1 MPNLYIEVFEHLGIE
16 LLIRQKVFYVCPKNT
31 ISKYKTASACVV
43 YYFVDC
49 VIKYAVKISIFTF
62 PWVSLVCQVF
72 TMGLKS
78 LLISTI

>member
-1 MPNLYIEVFEHLGIE
+1 MFV
-16 LLIRQKVFYVCPKNT
+16 QKIP
-31 ISKYKTASACVV
+31 ISKNKTASACVV

-49 VIKYAVKISIFTF
+49 AIKYAVKISIFTF

-78 LLISTI
+78 LLISTIGISSTCPVSGHIGKNGQ